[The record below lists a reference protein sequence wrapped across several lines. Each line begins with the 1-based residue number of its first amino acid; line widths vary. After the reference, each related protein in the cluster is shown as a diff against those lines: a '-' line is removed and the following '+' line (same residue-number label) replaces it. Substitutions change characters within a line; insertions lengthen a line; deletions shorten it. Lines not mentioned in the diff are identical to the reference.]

1 MEASLLI
8 RLIDQFSAP
17 AQTVREKMR
26 GLTQGFREFRD
37 GVKQSIRDGFSEANI
52 EQATKNAEAKLNQA
66 RQRMRG
72 AILTG
77 LALAAP
83 LKSIGDFEE
92 RLTAFGNTAGVF
104 GDDLKKMEA
113 QIRALGPDINQTAT
127 ETLGALEYLV
137 GKGLSP
143 EQGMAALRAV
153 GMTATAAGAEI
164 EDTAASGFSVL
175 DNLKVPADQLQLAFD
190 AMAQAGKSGGF
201 ELKGMAQYFPQL
213 TASAR
218 ALGMDGVDAV
228 AELAAALQIAMKGAG
243 SESEAAN
250 NMQNFLSKLSSP
262 ETVKRFKDF
271 GIDIKKEFATAEK
284 NGVSVFEHMLKRI
297 NEATGGDQFKIGELF
312 GDQQVLNFL
321 KPMLQN
327 MEEFNEIRNAALSAE
342 GVNAA
347 DYARVMETLNAK
359 LKGAVIEIGN
369 LVSAGSPLLD
379 IAKELVTQFTALL
392 KAVNDFATANPE
404 LTRNIVYGV
413 AALLAMNVAVRT
425 LAWGFA
431 AARVGAIGLSS
442 FFLKFAADGT
452 NIAAGWRLLSS
463 AGWMLSGALAAVKF
477 VAVGVGSI
485 LAGITAPAWA
495 LIAALIAAGFALWK
509 YWDRISSFL
518 AGFAAPFKELFSP
531 VVQGAIDLVSG
542 LIDTIGRLFGISPEN
557 IEGFKAA
564 IGKMFDISTHIDAAK
579 IALNELWDW
588 ISSFF
593 SQEQLTGEEKAAMY
607 ASGQALAQQ
616 LIDGIKSIF
625 DAFIGPF
632 REAFNFAVSIEWPE
646 PPAWVKWMM
655 ERAGAAADAAGG
667 LIGAGRDQV
676 SGWLGAGEGAEPPA
690 TTAGAATSAPSSGWL
705 SNLFNWTGSA
715 SEDLQQGGQAVAD
728 GGQAAG
734 AALNEA
740 AAAVRGA
747 ASAMSSAAA
756 GINTAVS
763 RANRS
768 GGSEGGYGQ
777 AMRNARAE
785 ALHDGTE

>member
-26 GLTQGFREFRD
+26 GLAGGFREFRD
-37 GVKQSIRDGFSEANI
+37 GVRQSIRDGFSVANI
-52 EQATKNAEAKLNQA
+52 EQATRNAEAKLNQA

-164 EDTAASGFSVL
+164 EDMAASGFSVL

-250 NMQNFLSKLSSP
+250 NMQNFLSKLTSP
-262 ETVKRFKDF
+262 ETVKRFKDL
-271 GIDIKKEFATAEK
+271 GVDIRTEFETAEK
-284 NGVSVFEHMLKRI
+284 NGVSIFEHMLKRI
-297 NEATGGDQFKIGELF
+297 NEITGGDQLKMGELF
-312 GDQQVLNFL
+312 GDTQVLNFL
-321 KPMLQN
+321 KPMMQN
-327 MEEFNEIRNAALSAE
+327 MEEFNRIRNEALSAE
-342 GVNAA
+342 GVNEA
-347 DYARVMETLNAK
+347 DFSRVMETLNAK
-359 LKGAVIEIGN
+359 IKAAVIEIGN

-392 KAVNDFATANPE
+392 RAVNDFATANPE

-431 AARVGAIGLSS
+431 AARVGAIGVSKT
-442 FFLKFAADGT
+442 FLLFENGK
-452 NIAAGWRLLSS
+452 NIAIGWRLLTS

-477 VAVGVGSI
+477 VAVGIGSI
-485 LAGITAPAWA
+485 LAGVTAPAWA

-509 YWDRISSFL
+509 YWDDVSSFIE
-518 AGFAAPFKELFSP
+518 GFAEPFKELLGP
-531 VVQGAIDLVSG
+531 VVQNAIDLVSN
-542 LIDTIGRLFGISPEN
+542 LIDTIGKLFGISPEN
-557 IEGFKAA
+557 IAAFKDA
-564 IGKMFDISTHIDAAK
+564 IAKMFDVGALVDTAK
-579 IALNELWDW
+579 QLLGGFWDW
-588 ISSFF
+588 LGSFF
-593 SQEQLTGEEKAAMY
+593 SRTERSDEHKAGMKNM
-607 ASGQALAQQ
+607 GRDMAQS
-616 LIDGIKSIF
+616 LIDGISE
-625 DAFIGPF
+625 FIDGAIQPIRDMF
-632 REAFNFAVSIEWPE
+632 KFALEIEWPE
-646 PPAWVKWMM
+646 PPAWVKWLM
-655 ERAGAAADAAGG
+655 ERAGAAAGAAGDI
-667 LIGAGRDQV
+667 IGSGRDQV
-676 SGWLGAGEGAEPPA
+676 SGWWGSGEQETGAG
-690 TTAGAATSAPSSGWL
+690 AP
-705 SNLFNWTGSA
+705 GSA
-715 SEDLQQGGQAVAD
+715 SALTTRELGGMDNVLADMRRGGEAAADAISSGADTAGNRFGNTANQQINAGAVAA
-728 GGQAAG
+728 GRAFGQAA
-734 AALNEA
+734 AAEISK
-740 AAAVRGA
+740 VRVP
-747 ASAMSSAAA
+747 MA
-756 GINTAVS
+756 G
-763 RANRS
+763 
-768 GGSEGGYGQ
+768 GGGYGQ
-777 AMRNARAE
+777 AIRDARAGAIHE
-785 ALHDGTE
+785 GTE